1 MIYNVKFLKI
11 LINLLVYMTHIFV
24 GDYLRKLCKM
34 NFSFGKIWRR
44 AHVSHGEYGD
54 VLSVGHVTTILQFH

>member
-1 MIYNVKFLKI
+1 
-11 LINLLVYMTHIFV
+11 
-24 GDYLRKLCKM
+24 M

-54 VLSVGHVTTILQFH
+54 VLSVGHVTTILQFHWLVFEFFYHEIG